1 MPITFNS
8 FTPAAIPA
16 VTELMLALYAEDPS
30 GKPISLEKIQATFAH
45 LQAHPDQG
53 EILVIKDEEQI
64 VGYTILINFWSNE
77 FGGNILTIDE
87 LYVVPA
93 KRNQGIATYFLEH
106 LIQTKPHQAVAL
118 QLETTPENY
127 RAKALYKRLGFTP
140 HQNEV
145 LVRDL

>member
-1 MPITFNS
+1 MLITFSS
-8 FTPAAIPA
+8 FTPAAISA
-16 VTELMLALYAEDPS
+16 VTKLMFALYAEDPS

-53 EILVIKDEEQI
+53 EIVLIQADAEL
-64 VGYTILINFWSNE
+64 VGYAILINFWSNE

-118 QLETTPENY
+118 QLETTPENA
-127 RAKALYKRLGFTP
+127 RAKALYERLGFTP